1 MPAVSQLAPTVDRQR
16 ILTELRAF
24 ARIGYSP
31 DGGINRLAFSRAD
44 RQARQV
50 LLHRLRSLGLEPRI
64 DAFGNVFGRLPN
76 AAEPDLPPVLVGS
89 HLDTVPG
96 GGRFDGAAG
105 VVAALEVVAT
115 IRQHGIVPR
124 RPIEVVSFTCEESS
138 RFGRGTLGSAL
149 VAGTVEPEEILG
161 LRDARGLTMRQVLEL
176 VGLRPDA
183 LATVRRRPGDYTA
196 YLELHIEQ
204 GRVLEETGARL
215 GIVEVIAAP
224 TRLRLELL
232 GRADHSGATP
242 MPLRRDALAG
252 AAEVVLTVERLARA
266 TPGVVGTVGTIRV
279 EPGAINVVPG
289 RAELGIDIRS
299 SDRATKAAVVEAL
312 AREIEEIAGRR
323 GLERSLQILTDEE
336 PVALDPRLVGLLERC
351 AEQRGVQALRMVS
364 GAGHD
369 AMQMAQICPSGML
382 LVPSRAGISHNR
394 QEWTPPDDIVT
405 GTQVLLDAVLSLA
418 YHGVSPDED
427 DAPTSP
433 QPEQTRQRASGRLD
447 RG

>member
-1 MPAVSQLAPTVDRQR
+1 MSTVRELTPSVDRQR
-16 ILTELRAF
+16 ILSELRTF

-50 LLHRLRSLGLEPRI
+50 LLHRMRSLRLEPRV
-64 DAFGNVFGRLPN
+64 DAFGNVFGRLPV
-76 AAEPDLPPVLVGS
+76 AREPDLPPVLVGS

-105 VVAALEVVAT
+105 VVAALEVVAAL
-115 IRQHGIVPR
+115 RQHSVVPR
-124 RPIEVVSFTCEESS
+124 RPVEVVSFACEESS

-149 VAGTVEPEEILG
+149 VAGTVEPEEILE
-161 LRDARGLTMRQVLEL
+161 LRDAHGLTVRQVLEL
-176 VGLRPDA
+176 VGLAPDR

-215 GIVEVIAAP
+215 GIVEAIAAP
-224 TRLRLELL
+224 TRFRLELV

-252 AAEVVLTVERLARA
+252 AAEVILAVERLAQE
-266 TPGVVGTVGTIRV
+266 TSGVVGTVGTIRI

-289 RAELGIDIRS
+289 RAELGIDVRS
-299 SDRATKAAVVEAL
+299 SDRETKATVVEAL
-312 AREIEEIAGRR
+312 RRAVEEIARRR
-323 GLERSLQILTDEE
+323 GLEWSLQTLTDEE
-336 PVALDPRLVGLLERC
+336 PVALHPALAALLERC
-351 AEQRGVQALRMVS
+351 ARARGLPALRMVS

-369 AMQMAQICPSGML
+369 AMQMARICPSGMV
-382 LVPSRAGISHNR
+382 LVPSREGISHSR
-394 QEWTPPDDIVT
+394 QEWTPPDDIVL
-405 GTQVLLDAVLSLA
+405 GTQVLLDAVLHLA
-418 YHGVSPDED
+418 EHGLSE
-427 DAPTSP
+427 
-433 QPEQTRQRASGRLD
+433 R
-447 RG
+447 

>member
-1 MPAVSQLAPTVDRQR
+1 MSTVRELAPSVDRQR
-16 ILTELRAF
+16 ILSELRTF

-50 LLHRLRSLGLEPRI
+50 LLHRMRSLGLEPRV
-64 DAFGNVFGRLPN
+64 DAFGNVFGRLPV
-76 AAEPDLPPVLVGS
+76 AREPDLPAVLVGS

-105 VVAALEVVAT
+105 VVAALEVVAAL
-115 IRQHGIVPR
+115 RQHGVVPR
-124 RPIEVVSFTCEESS
+124 RPVEVVSFACEESS

-161 LRDARGLTMRQVLEL
+161 LRDARGLTVRQVLEL
-176 VGLRPDA
+176 VGLQPDR

-215 GIVEVIAAP
+215 GIVEAIAAP
-224 TRLRLELL
+224 TRFRLELV

-252 AAEVVLTVERLARA
+252 AAEVILAVERLAQK
-266 TPGVVGTVGTIRV
+266 TPGVVGTVGTIRI

-289 RAELGIDIRS
+289 RAELGIDVRS
-299 SDRATKAAVVEAL
+299 SERETKATVVEAL
-312 AREIEEIAGRR
+312 AREIEEIARRR
-323 GLERSLQILTDEE
+323 GLGRSLQTLTDEE
-336 PVALDPRLVGLLERC
+336 PVALHRALAALLERC
-351 AEQRGVQALRMVS
+351 AQARGLPALRMVS

-369 AMQMAQICPSGML
+369 AMQIARICPSGMV
-382 LVPSRAGISHNR
+382 LVPSREGISHSR
-394 QEWTPPDDIVT
+394 QEWTPPDDIVL
-405 GTQVLLDAVLSLA
+405 GTQVLLDAVLHLA
-418 YHGVSPDED
+418 EHGL
-427 DAPTSP
+427 
-433 QPEQTRQRASGRLD
+433 PER
-447 RG
+447 